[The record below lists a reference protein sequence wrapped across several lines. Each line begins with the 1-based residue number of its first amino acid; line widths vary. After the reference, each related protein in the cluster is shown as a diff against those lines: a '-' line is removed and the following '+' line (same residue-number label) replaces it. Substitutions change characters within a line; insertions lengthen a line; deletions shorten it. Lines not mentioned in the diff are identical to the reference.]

1 MKTIK
6 EKEMAYII
14 RLNKCNLNCLFCM
27 EKENLAKGEL
37 FSYKEVKEQI
47 SFAKTRG
54 YQKIDFFGGE
64 PTVFPYLKEAVIYA
78 QKEGF
83 SCTMATNCVKFSD
96 SNYAQDFFKNID
108 LNRFMMRTSF
118 HDFRAE
124 KHDLIT
130 GVIGSHGMTMRGI
143 QNILKHTHYLAV
155 NIVITSLNH
164 EYLLDI
170 VELLHQNNVRG
181 IKFSGL
187 VPEGRI
193 LDNSWLVVDF
203 SAYADLLLEAIVA
216 ARDKDFLNIEVEK
229 MPKKYLEKVGIFKI
243 KEVQFI
249 DIF

>member
-1 MKTIK
+1 MKTVK
-6 EKEMAYII
+6 EKDTAYII

-27 EKENLAKGEL
+27 EKENLQRGQL
-37 FSYKEVKEQI
+37 FSYEEIKEQI
-47 SFAKTRG
+47 DFAKKG
-54 YQKIDFFGGE
+54 DYKKIDFFGGE
-64 PTVFPYLKEAVIYA
+64 PTIFSYLKDAIVYA

-83 SCTMATNCVKFSD
+83 FCTMATNCVKFSD
-96 SNYAQDFFKNID
+96 YNYAQNFFKDID
-108 LNRFMMRTSF
+108 LKRFMMRTSF

-130 GVIGSHGMTMRGI
+130 GVVGSHGMTLRGI
-143 QNILKHTHYLAV
+143 RNILKHTYYLAV
-155 NIVITSLNH
+155 NIVITSLNY

-170 VELLHQNNVRG
+170 VELLHQNNVKG

-187 VPEGRI
+187 VLEGRI

-203 SAYADLLLEAIVA
+203 LAYDDLLLKAIVA
-216 ARDKDFLNIEVEK
+216 AKDKDFLNIEVEK